1 MIEENNLDEVLAA
14 SKKKRI
20 IFVGTPDF
28 AVPAL
33 TALVEQ
39 GFKIVAVISQ
49 PNRPQGR
56 KQKIVPTPVAK
67 TADKYNLLLLQP
79 ESINQPQIIQIIT
92 SLQPDLIIT
101 AAYGQILRQSVL
113 DIPQFGCVNI
123 HASLLPLY
131 RGAAPVNAAI
141 IDGRTETGITI
152 MQMDQGCDTG
162 NILLQNKIPIEHDAT
177 AGSLFAELA
186 ELGADTIID
195 FLPEFFAGNII
206 PIVQDEQN
214 ASYAP
219 KMSRKTGKINWQDS
233 AVTIERLIRGT
244 QPWPGCYTYYNG
256 QRMKI
261 FAAEVILQ
269 DSVHAKPGELLSCDG
284 GLIIQCGADAIK
296 LKEIQIASGRQMS
309 TEICS
314 HNYLPGTILGK
325 NKEKKGG

>member
-1 MIEENNLDEVLAA
+1 MDEILTT
-14 SKKKRI
+14 SKVKRI
-20 IFVGTPDF
+20 IFMGTPDF

-33 TALVEQ
+33 LALVEQ
-39 GFKIVAVISQ
+39 GFNIVAVISQ

-67 TADKYNLLLLQP
+67 VAKKYNLLLLQP
-79 ESINQPQIIQIIT
+79 ESINQPQIIQRVI

-101 AAYGQILRQSVL
+101 AAYGQILRQNVL
-113 DIPQFGCVNI
+113 DIPQYGCINI

-131 RGAAPVNAAI
+131 RGAAPINAVI

-162 NILLQNKIPIEHDAT
+162 NILLQKKIPIKHDAT

-186 ELGADTIID
+186 ELGAKTIVE
-195 FLPEFFAGNII
+195 FLPQFFADNII
-206 PIVQDEQN
+206 PIVQDEQH
-214 ASYAP
+214 ATYAP
-219 KMSRKTGKINWQDS
+219 KMTRKTGKINWQDS
-233 AVTIERLIRGT
+233 ATAIERLIRGT
-244 QPWPGCYTYYNG
+244 QPWPGCYTYYVG

-269 DSVHAKPGELLSCDG
+269 DSMLGKPGELLSCDG
-284 GLIIQCGADAIK
+284 GLIIQCGVDAIK

-309 TEICS
+309 TEICA

-325 NKEKKGG
+325 DSLRKGE